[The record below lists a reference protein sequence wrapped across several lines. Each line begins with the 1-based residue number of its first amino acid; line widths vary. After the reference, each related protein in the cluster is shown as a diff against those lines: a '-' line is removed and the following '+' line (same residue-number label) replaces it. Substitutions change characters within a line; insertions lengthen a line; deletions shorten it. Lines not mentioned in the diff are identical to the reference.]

1 MRIVQVVPGSGD
13 NFYCENCVR
22 DNSTVRALVKAGQD
36 VVAVPMYL
44 PPLVE
49 KVKEIESAPV
59 FYGGINSYLQQSSG
73 FFRKTPRWLD
83 RLFDTKFLLRFA
95 AKRAGSVR
103 AANLGELTLSVMK
116 GAEGKQVKEL
126 RRLMAWLE
134 SQPRPDVV
142 HLSTSLL
149 MGIGVEIKRRLGA
162 ALVCTVQDEDVWLDA
177 MTEPSRTRCWETM
190 TDLGRHVDA
199 FISLSRSYGE
209 VMRGRMKIPAERL
222 HVVPVGVEAG
232 AAPQPRPDQPLAV
245 GFLARQARSLGL
257 GLLVDSYLQLRK
269 DERFRGLRLH
279 LSGGKTGD
287 DAAFQEE
294 LGKTFAA
301 EHVEEQVRVF
311 DDFSPR
317 SRREFMES
325 LSVLSVPVPGGVAFG
340 TFILEALAAG
350 VPVVQPDVGSFREL
364 VEATGGGVL
373 YDPKDP
379 GALTRSLASLLA
391 DPARRAELG
400 KRGREAVVRSYG
412 LDTMSSMLMDVYRRA
427 ASDRRA
433 S

>member
-49 KVKEIESAPV
+49 KVKEIEEAPV
-59 FYGGINSYLQQSSG
+59 FYGGINSYLQQTSG

-83 RLFDTKFLLRFA
+83 RLLDSRFLLRFA

-103 AANLGELTLSVMK
+103 ASNLGELTLSVMK

-126 RRLMAWLE
+126 RRLLAWLE
-134 SQPRPDVV
+134 TQPRPDVV

-177 MTEPSRTRCWETM
+177 MTEPSKTQCWETM
-190 TDLGRHVDA
+190 TQLGRQVDG
-199 FISLSRSYGE
+199 FISLSRSYGD
-209 VMRGRMKIPAERL
+209 VMRERMKIPADRL
-222 HVVPVGVEAG
+222 RVVPVGVEAG
-232 AAPQPRPDQPLAV
+232 APPAGSEKAPLAI

-257 GLLVDSYLQLRK
+257 GLLVESFLELRK
-269 DERFRGLRLH
+269 EERFRGLRLH
-279 LSGGKTGD
+279 LCGGKTGD
-287 DAAFQEE
+287 DLAFQEE
-294 LGKTFAA
+294 LGRTFAA
-301 EHVEEQVRVF
+301 AGVEGDVRVY

-317 SRREFMES
+317 SRRAFMDS
-325 LSVLSVPVPGGVAFG
+325 LSILSVPVPGGVAFG

-373 YDPKDP
+373 YDPKEA
-379 GALTRSLASLLA
+379 GALTRALAGLLA
-391 DPARRAELG
+391 DPARRTALG
-400 KRGREAVVRSYG
+400 TRGRESVVRSYG
-412 LDTMSSMLMDVYRRA
+412 LDTMAAMLLDVYRRA
-427 ASDRRA
+427 VSDRRVG
-433 S
+433 